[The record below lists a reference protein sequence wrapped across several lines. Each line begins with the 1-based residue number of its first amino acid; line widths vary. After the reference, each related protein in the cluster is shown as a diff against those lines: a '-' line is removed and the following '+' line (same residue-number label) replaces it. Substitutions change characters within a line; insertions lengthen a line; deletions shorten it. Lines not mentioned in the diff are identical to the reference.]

1 MDIKQTFLNLTN
13 KTYPYGYETLL
24 ENYLP
29 SGIKMDEDGNYFY
42 EIGKSNSIFACH
54 LDTACAQHTDVVHVF
69 DGDIIRT
76 NGKTVL
82 GADDKAGVVVL
93 LYMIKHNIPGLYYFF
108 VGEEVGCIGSSA
120 ASKRVNFFRK
130 YNKIISFDRRGTCSV
145 ITHQSSQ
152 RCCSDSFALSL
163 ANELNKNGTK
173 LELDQGGVYTDSAEF
188 TSIIPECTNIS
199 VGYYKEHTVN
209 EHQDIT
215 YLELL
220 CNSVIKVNWENLPIS
235 RDPNTREYKR
245 SGYYQSAT
253 ESDWEEYY
261 NSRYGK
267 KEKSPRKRRKRKG
280 SKHWE
285 IINNDNIRSGN
296 AYYNDLNTRVRN
308 NKVLSNSELY
318 DYGLSNNTNGVL
330 NISHNTNYY
339 STLKEMLFDA
349 ELTEAD
355 MEILKFQYLNMDDE
369 SDYEFYRS
377 QVRSLRSKDKFDERR
392 ENGKYNEN
400 YIS

>member
-1 MDIKQTFLNLTN
+1 MDIKQTFLNLTY
-13 KTYPYGYETLL
+13 KTYPYGYETIL
-24 ENYLP
+24 EDYLP
-29 SGIKMDEDGNYFY
+29 RGIKMDVDGNYFY

-54 LDTACAQHTDVVHVF
+54 LDTACAQHTDVTHVF

-108 VGEEVGCIGSSA
+108 VGEEVGCIGSGA
-120 ASKRVNFFRK
+120 ASKRVDFFKK
-130 YNKIISFDRRGTCSV
+130 YNKIVSFDRRGTCSV

-152 RCCSDSFALSL
+152 RCCSDAFALSL

-173 LELDQGGVYTDSAEF
+173 LKLDQGGVYTDSAEF

-209 EHQDIT
+209 EHQDIA

-220 CNSVIKVNWENLPIS
+220 CNSVIKVNWENLPIK
-235 RDPNTREYKR
+235 RDPNSKEYRRSVYYHQGSSEADWREY
-245 SGYYQSAT
+245 Y
-253 ESDWEEYY
+253 E
-261 NSRYGK
+261 SRYGK
-267 KEKSPRKRRKRKG
+267 KERSPRRRRRRKG
-280 SKHWE
+280 SETWDDIE
-285 IINNDNIRSGN
+285 NRNINTN
-296 AYYNDLNTRVRN
+296 AYYNDLNTRVKN
-308 NKVLSNSELY
+308 NTVVSNNDLY
-318 DYGLSNNTNGVL
+318 DYGLSNNTNSVL

-339 STLKEMLFDA
+339 STLKEMLFDP
-349 ELTEAD
+349 ELTD
-355 MEILKFQYLNMDDE
+355 SDIEILKFQYLNMEDE
-369 SDYEFYRS
+369 SDYNFYKT
-377 QVRSLRSKDKFDERR
+377 QVSNIRSKNKCNDDK
-392 ENGKYNEN
+392 ENNRYNEN